1 MPYQIKNGIVYGSN
15 AVSLTQAQYD
25 ALSTAEK
32 NNGTVYYIYD
42 AESMLDAS
50 DVSLGSGTV
59 EDLAGSVAV
68 IETSP
73 ATATHAVGDYIVWNG
88 KLYEVTTA
96 IAVGETLTVGTNITA
111 TTVGEKLSAILNS
124 NGATYMKLPDGTA
137 FAWGRV
143 KFGPATT
150 TGFKTATVNFPL
162 TFTNKPAAVV
172 SWYDTDHVH
181 EYFDFVSV
189 LTNSLTASTLAAG
202 ANQKQVS
209 NYDWYACYVAVGR
222 WR

>member
-42 AESMLDAS
+42 SEAVLDAS

-96 IAVGETLTVGTNITA
+96 IAVGETLTVGTNISA
-111 TTVGEKLSAILNS
+111 TTVGEELSTLTHDAVSSAPLAANGTYQIPTEVLNHKLVIIIFRRYGHIGSTVFLSDNIKS
-124 NGATYMKLPDGTA
+124 GVATEGSTIYPY
-137 FAWGRV
+137 
-143 KFGPATT
+143 
-150 TGFKTATVNFPL
+150 TGVNY
-162 TFTNKPAAVV
+162 TFTISGTGLLKITTITGNLEPYIQVV
-172 SWYDTDHVH
+172 GI
-181 EYFDFVSV
+181 
-189 LTNSLTASTLAAG
+189 L
-202 ANQKQVS
+202 
-209 NYDWYACYVAVGR
+209 
-222 WR
+222 